1 MSLGPKEVNFNEVWG
16 NIRET
21 AKSVITLENV
31 NREVWNNRFSDVYQL
46 CVALPEPLA
55 DKLYF
60 ETKQF
65 LENHVKNMLATRLQC
80 DSCSK
85 FNGGPG
91 KFDLLQSYY
100 DAWSEYSKGIGYI
113 NTLYS
118 YLNQQHIK
126 KQKISDTEFVYGS
139 QSPNHQEQMEIGE
152 LGLDIWRTY
161 MIQSQSLG
169 DKLVKEILDGIK
181 ADRQGDPTITTQR
194 AQVIHGVIHSFVQV
208 QDYKQRSSL
217 KLYQELFEIPMIIA
231 SGEYYRNEAAK
242 LFQSCTVSQF
252 MEAIIILQEEETRRA
267 QKFLH
272 STSAVKLRKE
282 CEEAFVNEKLDF
294 LYSECKDMVSQE
306 KKKDLRNMYIILK
319 PIPDNLK
326 NILIQT
332 FLDHI
337 KNEGIETISTL
348 KGDNMHIQFV
358 ENMLKVISKTILF

>member
-1 MSLGPKEVNFNEVWG
+1 
-16 NIRET
+16 
-21 AKSVITLENV
+21 
-31 NREVWNNRFSDVYQL
+31 
-46 CVALPEPLA
+46 
-55 DKLYF
+55 
-60 ETKQF
+60 
-65 LENHVKNMLATRLQC
+65 
-80 DSCSK
+80 
-85 FNGGPG
+85 
-91 KFDLLQSYY
+91 
-100 DAWSEYSKGIGYI
+100 
-113 NTLYS
+113 
-118 YLNQQHIK
+118 
-126 KQKISDTEFVYGS
+126 
-139 QSPNHQEQMEIGE
+139 MEIGE

-161 MIQSQSLG
+161 MIQSLG
-169 DKLVKEILDGIK
+169 DKLVKQILDGIK

-231 SGEYYRNEAAK
+231 SGEHYRNEAAK

-267 QKFLH
+267 QRFLH

-348 KGDNMHIQFV
+348 KGDNIHIQFV
-358 ENMLKVISKTILF
+358 ENMLKVIVIHT